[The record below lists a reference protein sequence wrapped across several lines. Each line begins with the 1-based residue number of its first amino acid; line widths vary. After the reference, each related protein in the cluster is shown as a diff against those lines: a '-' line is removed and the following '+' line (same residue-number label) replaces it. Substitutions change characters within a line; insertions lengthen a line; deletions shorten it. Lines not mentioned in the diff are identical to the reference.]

1 MDNRLL
7 QGSCMCGTSGET
19 REYFRNRNKYIKKF
33 KPIND
38 EDCNAIEMAFAK
50 KNADECKIWIRGIQE
65 GMYINYNDD

>member
-33 KPIND
+33 KPINN
-38 EDCNAIEMAFAK
+38 EDCDAIEMACNNPHPQKLGVNIFG
-50 KNADECKIWIRGIQE
+50 ISGIRS
-65 GMYINYNDD
+65 